1 MDTSYPH
8 YGVVEQLFLDIPIHQ
23 ILANPPQL
31 TLVEPWVSMYVDATR
46 DNRFGDAIWARY
58 HMFGDVVNGIK
69 CNGSNN
75 TVLEEIIE
83 DALGY
88 RVADTEEYF
97 QALALY
103 ETTSPSDG
111 HLDVLDML
119 RNLDEKDIAARR
131 AQMEADWE
139 EEEEE

>member
-1 MDTSYPH
+1 
-8 YGVVEQLFLDIPIHQ
+8 
-23 ILANPPQL
+23 
-31 TLVEPWVSMYVDATR
+31 MYVDALCDR
-46 DNRFGDAIWARY
+46 RFGDAIWARY

-69 CNGSNN
+69 CNGGNNN

-97 QALALY
+97 KAMSLY

-119 RNLDEKDIAARR
+119 RNLDEKDIAERR
-131 AQMEADWE
+131 AKMEAEW
-139 EEEEE
+139 